1 VVCEGLG
8 FESGVNF
15 RFREAPIFY
24 WLFTL
29 LVAIGAG
36 VVLRPGFPLV
46 RAILWSQIIN
56 GILLPVVLVFM
67 ILLINKPRLMKE
79 WTNSRG
85 YNAVAWTAV
94 LVMVALT
101 LALVGISVRDIWF
114 A

>member
-1 VVCEGLG
+1 VV
-8 FESGVNF
+8 
-15 RFREAPIFY
+15 
-24 WLFTL
+24 
-29 LVAIGAG
+29 IGAG
-36 VVLRPGFPLV
+36 VVLLPGFPLV

-79 WTNSRG
+79 WTNSHA

-94 LVMVALT
+94 VVMIALT
-101 LALVGISVRDIWF
+101 LALVGISARDIWF